1 MVTFSRGSLPAG
13 PNTGK
18 TQTAAQARED
28 FTSDCAQAP
37 GSGLQ
42 VRAAPQERGQRA
54 HSKLSTELHWVR
66 CTAGGPGSGALQEAG
81 PAPPGWCLGQ
91 LIWLLDTLMP

>member
-1 MVTFSRGSLPAG
+1 MVTFSRGRLPAG

-66 CTAGGPGSGALQEAG
+66 CTAGARVRCTARGWTGASRLV
-81 PAPPGWCLGQ
+81 LGAAD
-91 LIWLLDTLMP
+91 LAA